1 MESKI
6 CLLKT
11 NCNTHLPERFS
22 KGVIGPGL
30 LKTVDLYFPLESLLY
45 VLGVLITYDGD
56 NVYAVFCEVEISD
69 CRTGVCSSLSSDI
82 MVGENLEEERV
93 NIPDIEG
100 SIFYLNGRCTST
112 FFPKGQFI
120 VQCGVL

>member
-11 NCNTHLPERFS
+11 NCNTHLPKQFS
-22 KGVIGPGL
+22 KGVIGTGL
-30 LKTVDLYFPLESLLY
+30 LKTVDLYFPLESLLF
-45 VLGVLITYDGD
+45 VLGVLITDDGD

-69 CRTGVCSSLSSDI
+69 CRTGVYKILSSDI

-100 SIFYLNGRCTST
+100 SVFY
-112 FFPKGQFI
+112 
-120 VQCGVL
+120 